1 MCLVVLVTIKM
12 SMYYNLLLFIDLSA
26 NGSVW
31 FMCTAPTEI
40 DILRLRSKIV
50 F

>member
-1 MCLVVLVTIKM
+1 MFLVVLGTIKI

-31 FMCTAPTEI
+31 INVYSTYRDWCTEI
-40 DILRLRSKIV
+40 KI
-50 F
+50 